1 MKPTFDVALT
11 CVGGRLT
18 FDLINAIRRAPDFKV
33 NITGMDLNANA
44 NGRFLCD
51 QFFTIPNA
59 ETDQAHWFQSVLEI
73 QHKTNFTSLIPLSE
87 AEVKLT
93 SSYNKAFAFN
103 NVVTSVSDDL
113 VVDIVND
120 KFHLM
125 TTLQSEGIHVGPF
138 HAINNEAELRQKITL
153 LGYPDSKI
161 VLKPRKG
168 RGSRGVMILDANQNS
183 FNALLPNRF
192 CGHGCVE
199 TVIAAFRKNDISFED
214 CIIMPHYSGDVY
226 DVDCVAKSG
235 SAWSIT
241 ARRRQLSNALWPTS
255 TGHISSTNPIVIDY
269 VKNITSALNINGAA
283 DFDVIVQNDGV
294 PFVIDGACRFSGS
307 VGVSFG
313 AGVNMP
319 AQLIRMMY
327 GLERNNEV
335 LEDGVAFRPFVTM
348 ASIQPAFKNELSDVK
363 F

>member
-18 FDLINAIRRAPDFKV
+18 YDLINAIRRAPDFKV
-33 NITGMDLNANA
+33 NIIGMDLNANA

-73 QHKTNFTSLIPLSE
+73 QHKTNFTGLIPLSE

-93 SSYNKAFAFN
+93 SSYSKAFAFN

-138 HAINNEAELRQKITL
+138 HAINNKAELRQKITL

-168 RGSRGVMILDANQNS
+168 RGSRGVMILDANQKS

-199 TVIAAFRKNDISFED
+199 TVIAAFRKMISVLRIVSS
-214 CIIMPHYSGDVY
+214 CR
-226 DVDCVAKSG
+226 
-235 SAWSIT
+235 IT
-241 ARRRQLSNALWPTS
+241 LAMYMMLTVSPNLAVLGQLR
-255 TGHISSTNPIVIDY
+255 H
-269 VKNITSALNINGAA
+269 
-283 DFDVIVQNDGV
+283 
-294 PFVIDGACRFSGS
+294 DGANYPMRYGQQ
-307 VGVSFG
+307 VLVTYLQRT
-313 AGVNMP
+313 
-319 AQLIRMMY
+319 QLLLTTSKI
-327 GLERNNEV
+327 LQV
-335 LEDGVAFRPFVTM
+335 L
-348 ASIQPAFKNELSDVK
+348 
-363 F
+363 